1 MAIDLL
7 IGRKMGMTRVFDDN
21 IGVDFPVTIL
31 EAGPCVVTQI
41 KTAENEEYS
50 SVQMGFAE
58 KSKQLFKKKSKK
70 ELRFKKSEKGHF
82 DNAGTPV
89 KKVMKEFITQNLDGV
104 EIGQNFCVDIFEMG
118 DLVTVSGISKGKGFS
133 GHMKRHGFSGG
144 RRSHGKNSVM
154 RKAGAVGA
162 GTDPARIW
170 PGTRMAGRMG
180 HEKVSVKNLEVVRV
194 VKDNNQLFIKG
205 AVPGAKQGIIYI
217 TKQ

>member
-1 MAIDLL
+1 MAIDFL

-21 IGVDFPVTIL
+21 IGLDFPVTIL
-31 EAGPCVVTQI
+31 EAGPCFVTQI
-41 KTAENEEYS
+41 KTAEKDSYS
-50 SVQMGFAE
+50 SVQLGFQD
-58 KSKQLFKKKSKK
+58 KSD
-70 ELRFKKSEKGHF
+70 RHVKKSEKGHF
-82 DNAGTPV
+82 EKAGIPAKDIIKEVLTDNV
-89 KKVMKEFITQNLDGV
+89 DGID
-104 EIGQNFCVDIFEMG
+104 IGQNFCVDIFEMG
-118 DLVTVSGISKGKGFS
+118 DLITVSGTSKGKGFS

-194 VKDNNQLFIKG
+194 VKDNNQLFVKG
-205 AVPGAKQGIIYI
+205 AVPGAKQGIVYI

>member
-1 MAIDLL
+1 MAIDFL

-21 IGVDFPVTIL
+21 IGLDFPVTIL
-31 EAGPCVVTQI
+31 EAGPCFVTQI
-41 KTAENEEYS
+41 KTTEKDSYS
-50 SVQMGFAE
+50 SVQLGFQD
-58 KSKQLFKKKSKK
+58 KSDRHVKKP
-70 ELRFKKSEKGHF
+70 ENGHF
-82 DNAGTPV
+82 EKAGLPTKNIIKEVLTDN
-89 KKVMKEFITQNLDGV
+89 V
-104 EIGQNFCVDIFEMG
+104 EGIDIGQNFCVDIFEMG

-205 AVPGAKQGIIYI
+205 AVPGAKQGIVYI

>member
-1 MAIDLL
+1 MAIDFL

-21 IGVDFPVTIL
+21 IGLDFPVTIL
-31 EAGPCVVTQI
+31 EAGPCFVTQI
-41 KTAENEEYS
+41 KTAEKDSYS
-50 SVQMGFAE
+50 SVQLGFQDKSDRHVKKAE
-58 KSKQLFKKKSKK
+58 N
-70 ELRFKKSEKGHF
+70 GHF
-82 DNAGTPV
+82 EKAGIPV
-89 KKVMKEFITQNLDGV
+89 KNIIKEVLTDNIDGIDV
-104 EIGQNFCVDIFEMG
+104 GQNFCVDIFEMG

-180 HEKVSVKNLEVVRV
+180 HEKVSVKNLEIVRV
-194 VKDNNQLFIKG
+194 VKDNNQLFVKG
-205 AVPGAKQGIIYI
+205 AVPGAKQGIVYI